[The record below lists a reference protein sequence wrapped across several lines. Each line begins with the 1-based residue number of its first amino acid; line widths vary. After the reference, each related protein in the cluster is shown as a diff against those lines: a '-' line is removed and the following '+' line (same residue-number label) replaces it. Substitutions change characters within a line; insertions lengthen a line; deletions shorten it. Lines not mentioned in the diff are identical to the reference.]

1 MQTPGRRVE
10 SLTPMIAINRR
21 VNTIF
26 ERLSKVEEDVVEIER
41 PQRRMFGRILSQFQ
55 TVNSSMDTMEDLIRQ
70 DIAAKKRYYAEEKK
84 ILEKD
89 SRNLQNVNRG
99 LGRQLAA
106 GALGAVGISQILQGN
121 IGEGAA
127 GIGGA
132 AALLTPEIL
141 GVISTVVTTKL
152 VKSGLL
158 GRGAGAGTL
167 GTRVAGASKLR
178 NPLLITA
185 ALAASLILPGLVNS
199 NQTADRRRQL
209 SATRTIRGAETIN
222 KPDVDRFRV
231 VIARFDRILSNISLE
246 RKRKG
251 KGVIDEDI
259 IDELDDNTNNEGDML
274 TRDDVINNPDL
285 DPSDFA
291 ENTATGEVR
300 KIEDMN
306 FIERGGFETRKFID
320 KFFNIFNT
328 DKTENNDLS
337 MIDNSFIE
345 GSEFNVN
352 KQSQNLA
359 FGDIDSNITNNF
371 SNLGNLSFD
380 FLNNNF
386 TKNEN
391 DRNASEQGVN
401 DMIVD
406 LSQQEDSQSNSSGFS
421 ALTATPTFVSV
432 GTKFTSSG
440 GAIDKFVSA
449 NALGAGMG
457 LA

>member
-55 TVNSSMDTMEDLIRQ
+55 TVNSSMNTMEDLIRQ

-89 SRNLQNVNRG
+89 SRNLQNVNSG

-141 GVISTVVTTKL
+141 GVISTVVTTRL

-158 GRGAGAGTL
+158 GRGAGAGTM
-167 GTRVAGASKLR
+167 GSRVAGASRLK

-185 ALAASLILPGLVNS
+185 ALAASFILPGLVNA

-209 SATRTIRGAETIN
+209 GATRVIRGRETIS
-222 KPDVDRFRV
+222 KPDVERFRG
-231 VIARFDRILSNISLE
+231 ILTRFDGILSNISLE
-246 RKRKG
+246 RRRKG
-251 KGVIDEDI
+251 KDTIEEDI
-259 IDELDDNTNNEGDML
+259 LDEVDKDKNDDNDDDGFSQLMNEMMFPITADDIPDEEQFNQVGPLKLPKSLGIDDIMRFQGLEPNPENKDVSSTTNILGDNNL
-274 TRDDVINNPDL
+274 T
-285 DPSDFA
+285 A
-291 ENTATGEVR
+291 
-300 KIEDMN
+300 
-306 FIERGGFETRKFID
+306 
-320 KFFNIFNT
+320 
-328 DKTENNDLS
+328 
-337 MIDNSFIE
+337 
-345 GSEFNVN
+345 NVN
-352 KQSQNLA
+352 NRFQGGDNNLISMSLLESNA
-359 FGDIDSNITNNF
+359 ELPSNNLENISIEMMGDRITNNMVGDGGTQVINLESENNQTDPIF
-371 SNLGNLSFD
+371 SG
-380 FLNNNF
+380 
-386 TKNEN
+386 K
-391 DRNASEQGVN
+391 
-401 DMIVD
+401 
-406 LSQQEDSQSNSSGFS
+406 S
-421 ALTATPTFVSV
+421 AKPVFVSV
-432 GTKFTSSG
+432 GTKFASIPKFESASALRTW
-440 GAIDKFVSA
+440 GAFV
-449 NALGAGMG
+449 
-457 LA
+457 

>member
-1 MQTPGRRVE
+1 
-10 SLTPMIAINRR
+10 MIAINRR

>member
-55 TVNSSMDTMEDLIRQ
+55 TVNSSMNTMEDLIRQ

-89 SRNLQNVNRG
+89 SRNLQNVNSG

-141 GVISTVVTTKL
+141 GVISTVVTTRL

-185 ALAASLILPGLVNS
+185 ALAASLILPGLMNA

-222 KPDVDRFRV
+222 KPDVDRFRT
-231 VIARFDRILSNISLE
+231 ILARFDRILSNISLE

-251 KGVIDEDI
+251 KGTIDEDI
-259 IDELDDNTNNEGDML
+259 IDELDDDKNDDNDDDGLGKLINELAFPITADDIPDEEQFNQVGPFKLPKSLGIDDIMRFQGLEPNPKNKDVSSTTNILGDNNL
-274 TRDDVINNPDL
+274 SITGGDVNQ
-285 DPSDFA
+285 
-291 ENTATGEVR
+291 TT
-300 KIEDMN
+300 
-306 FIERGGFETRKFID
+306 
-320 KFFNIFNT
+320 
-328 DKTENNDLS
+328 
-337 MIDNSFIE
+337 
-345 GSEFNVN
+345 
-352 KQSQNLA
+352 NLA
-359 FGDIDSNITNNF
+359 FGDINPNLTNNF
-371 SNLGNLSFD
+371 TSNLGDLSFD
-380 FLNNNF
+380 MIN
-386 TKNEN
+386 KNIFDIKGRGE
-391 DRNASEQGVN
+391 SQ
-401 DMIVD
+401 IID
-406 LSQQEDSQSNSSGFS
+406 LSQDNEETSSSSGFS

>member
-89 SRNLQNVNRG
+89 SRNLQNVNSG

-141 GVISTVVTTKL
+141 GVISTVVTTRL

-185 ALAASLILPGLVNS
+185 ALAASLILPGLINS

-231 VIARFDRILSNISLE
+231 VIARFDSILSNISLE

-259 IDELDDNTNNEGDML
+259 TDELDEDDKNNEGDVL
-274 TRDDVINNPDL
+274 TRDEVINNPDL
-285 DPSDFA
+285 NPSDFA

-300 KIEDMN
+300 KIDEMPFDV
-306 FIERGGFETRKFID
+306 RAGFETRKFID
-320 KFFNIFNT
+320 KFFNMFNKN
-328 DKTENNDLS
+328 KTENDDLS
-337 MIDNSFIE
+337 MIDNSFS
-345 GSEFNVN
+345 GSEFIMNN
-352 KQSQNLA
+352 NQSQNVA
-359 FGDIDSNITNNF
+359 FGDIGSNFINNF

-380 FLNNNF
+380 FINNNF

-406 LSQQEDSQSNSSGFS
+406 LSQEDSQSNSSGFS

>member
-55 TVNSSMDTMEDLIRQ
+55 TVNSSMNTMEDLIRQ

-89 SRNLQNVNRG
+89 SRNLQNVNSG

-141 GVISTVVTTKL
+141 GVISTVVTTRL

-185 ALAASLILPGLVNS
+185 ALAASLILPGLVNA

-222 KPDVDRFRV
+222 KPDVDRFRT
-231 VIARFDRILSNISLE
+231 ILARFDRILSNISLE

-251 KGVIDEDI
+251 KGTIDEDI
-259 IDELDDNTNNEGDML
+259 IDELDDDKNDDNDDDGLGKLINELAFPITADDIPDEEQFNQVGPFKLPKSLGIDDIMRFQGLEPNPKNKDVSSTTNILGDNNL
-274 TRDDVINNPDL
+274 SITGGDVNQ
-285 DPSDFA
+285 
-291 ENTATGEVR
+291 TT
-300 KIEDMN
+300 
-306 FIERGGFETRKFID
+306 
-320 KFFNIFNT
+320 
-328 DKTENNDLS
+328 
-337 MIDNSFIE
+337 
-345 GSEFNVN
+345 
-352 KQSQNLA
+352 NLA
-359 FGDIDSNITNNF
+359 FGDINPNLTNNF
-371 SNLGNLSFD
+371 TSNLGDLSFD
-380 FLNNNF
+380 MIN
-386 TKNEN
+386 KNIFDIKGRGE
-391 DRNASEQGVN
+391 SQ
-401 DMIVD
+401 IID
-406 LSQQEDSQSNSSGFS
+406 LSQDNEETSSSSGFS